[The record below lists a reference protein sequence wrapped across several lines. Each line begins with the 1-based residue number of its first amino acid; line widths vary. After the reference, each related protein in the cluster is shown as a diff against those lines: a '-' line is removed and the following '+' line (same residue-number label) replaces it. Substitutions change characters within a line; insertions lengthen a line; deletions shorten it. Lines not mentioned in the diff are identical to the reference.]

1 MSASLE
7 NPPTR
12 LESPQPSLD
21 TNIDSVAW
29 KRVSPRYLKLRLVQ
43 RSIWTILCVALSA
56 IPLLG
61 HYIFHWNVPLWLG
74 WGLVALMLLWQGG
87 LFVLVPR
94 QVRSWGYSEYPE
106 HLLLTKGVL
115 TRSTTAVPYGRM
127 QLVDV
132 SSGPLENMLGLA
144 TVDLKTASAAT
155 NAVIHGLERDEAH
168 RLRQVLTLR
177 GEERMVAM

>member
-21 TNIDSVAW
+21 TDIDRVAW

-74 WGLVALMLLWQGG
+74 VGFSCSDAALARGS
-87 LFVLVPR
+87 FC
-94 QVRSWGYSEYPE
+94 SC
-106 HLLLTKGVL
+106 T
-115 TRSTTAVPYGRM
+115 
-127 QLVDV
+127 
-132 SSGPLENMLGLA
+132 SSGALLGIL
-144 TVDLKTASAAT
+144 
-155 NAVIHGLERDEAH
+155 
-168 RLRQVLTLR
+168 
-177 GEERMVAM
+177 